1 MRDAEAWR
9 PVQNSRRSL
18 GGRGRLSRGPEPSA
32 RTAFTL
38 LELLTVI
45 AIIGILAAFAIPA
58 LKGIS
63 QTNALGAANRQL
75 LDDVALARLRAISGR
90 TTVYMVF
97 LPPIDLQPGLTAHRQ
112 RLTTPAEVRH
122 FDELLGKQ
130 LTAYALLARRSLGDQ
145 PGRSSPRY
153 LTEWRSLPD
162 GVFIRREK
170 FRDVSVDQW
179 LLLEATNRP
188 FARYS
193 VPFPTDRSP
202 ELLLPGIAFNA
213 QGQVQYTTGVVPIEP
228 GEAIPLTRGSVQYPK
243 DASGQYT
250 VPDIVDI
257 LARSYASNYN
267 YIRIDW
273 LTGRARVE
281 QPEVS
286 P

>member
-1 MRDAEAWR
+1 
-9 PVQNSRRSL
+9 L
-18 GGRGRLSRGPEPSA
+18 GCGDRFSSGPGA
-32 RTAFTL
+32 TACAAFTL

-45 AIIGILAAFAIPA
+45 AIIGVLAAFAIPA

-63 QTNALGAANRQL
+63 QSNALGAANRQL

-97 LPPIDLQPGLTAHRQ
+97 MPPIDLQPGLTAHRQ
-112 RLTTPAEVRH
+112 KLTTPAEVRH

-162 GVFIRREK
+162 GVFLRREK
-170 FRDVSVDQW
+170 FRDVSVAQW
-179 LLLEATNRP
+179 LTIEATNRP

-202 ELLLPGIAFNA
+202 ELLMPAIAFNA

-250 VPDIVDI
+250 APDIVDI